1 MKKLSILLLILI
13 LALAACGG
21 DGDDDADAD
30 TSDAQN
36 TEQTSEELP
45 ADEDA
50 EDEVEATED
59 DDAGDEEELPADE
72 EAPDEEAPDE
82 EATDE
87 DAEATEEATTDE
99 DTADDAGDEDAEDTT
114 DESDAGD
121 SEPVVVS
128 GFESYEAD
136 CPSRFDIQFPP
147 NWELLSAA
155 GGNLRFNIDSNGV
168 TTTAN
173 FEYRGAVASNQ
184 VGATYER
191 FADLETTEEVGSIS
205 ADGESFPI
213 YRDDRVINGAPQAR
227 YYLFMLPGN
236 LLVDNLRLTVNPAE
250 DGSYP
255 DEDEVIQMLS
265 TVVSNR
271 CS

>member
-21 DGDDDADAD
+21 DGDDDTDAG
-30 TSDAQN
+30 TTDAQN

-45 ADEDA
+45 ADEEAEDADA
-50 EDEVEATED
+50 E
-59 DDAGDEEELPADE
+59 GSDEEELPADE
-72 EAPDEEAPDE
+72 EAPDEDATDEDAVDE
-82 EATDE
+82 EDSADEEELPADE
-87 DAEATEEATTDE
+87 DAEATEE
-99 DTADDAGDEDAEDTT
+99 DTADDAGDEDAE
-114 DESDAGD
+114 ESDADD

-184 VGATYER
+184 VDATYER

-213 YRDDRVINGAPQAR
+213 YRDDRMANGAPQAR